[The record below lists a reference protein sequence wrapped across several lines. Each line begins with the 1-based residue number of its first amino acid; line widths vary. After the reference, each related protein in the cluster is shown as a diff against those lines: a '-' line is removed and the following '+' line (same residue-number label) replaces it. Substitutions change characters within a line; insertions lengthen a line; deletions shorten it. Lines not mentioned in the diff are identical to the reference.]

1 LPPFIRIALIK
12 QVDDKAPTFLDQS
25 LLDGFTGGLIGRS
38 IFLGEVDLLQLGINL
53 LRTANSSMAAA
64 PLLDSNRV

>member
-38 IFLGEVDLLQLGINL
+38 IFLGEVDLLQLG
-53 LRTANSSMAAA
+53 SMAAA